1 MATLFLITYFG
12 FVLVFPIMIVM
23 FLMFETMNIIINL
36 IEKINDRTSNIR

>member
-1 MATLFLITYFG
+1 
-12 FVLVFPIMIVM
+12 MIVM